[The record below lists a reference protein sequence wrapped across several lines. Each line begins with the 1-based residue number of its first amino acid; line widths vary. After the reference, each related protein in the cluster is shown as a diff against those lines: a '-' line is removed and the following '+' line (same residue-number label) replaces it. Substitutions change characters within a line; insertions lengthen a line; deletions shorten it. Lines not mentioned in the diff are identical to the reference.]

1 MSVPANASVERAL
14 RASELPGILDRLP
27 QRDPH
32 ASFGADIDAA
42 HEVLLDPT
50 ATPAAKESV
59 LRAWIQRSQ
68 PCLFGRL
75 AAREGPG
82 RAAPKG
88 LTLDIALIDEADL
101 LRGDLHTAAAIR
113 RARLRWKARASRGE
127 SSAFLIVFN
136 SARLARALPSEELA
150 TACQHLAG
158 LYLHE
163 VGVVERDVVY
173 TEAVPLHDR
182 GGDWSLFKAST
193 QLFYAGAH
201 LMRNHDRRF
210 PGGVAII
217 ANAPGHY
224 ARSLV
229 GRSIECDYAKAVQF
243 VAKTAV
249 RSVGNGGI
257 SHPDQLSSSWH
268 HDDLPRDPMQV
279 AMYAAAYQAD
289 VLVQSD
295 VVTDPEPRFGAQHR
309 PEDVWAAMHLAYIS
323 TKATPPDDPDF
334 GWFNGLP
341 VEESA
346 RFQNPWLPRQA
357 ENSAEF
363 NY

>member
-1 MSVPANASVERAL
+1 MSADVNATRRTPLSA
-14 RASELPGILDRLP
+14 ELPGMLDRLP
-27 QRDPH
+27 QRDPGQ
-32 ASFGADIDAA
+32 SFGADIDAA
-42 HEVLLDPT
+42 HEVLLGPT
-50 ATPAAKESV
+50 ASSAAREAA

-75 AAREGPG
+75 AARDGGDKP
-82 RAAPKG
+82 APKG
-88 LTLDIALIDEADL
+88 LALDIIVIDEADL
-101 LRGDLHTAAAIR
+101 LRGDLHTAAVIQ
-113 RARLRWKARASRGE
+113 RARLRWKTRASLGA
-127 SSAFLIVFN
+127 SSAFLVVFN

-150 TACQHLAG
+150 SVCQHLAG

-163 VGVVERDVVY
+163 VGVVSRDVVY
-173 TEAVPLHDR
+173 TEAVPLH
-182 GGDWSLFKAST
+182 GDDGSWRLFKAST

-224 ARSLV
+224 ARSLLR
-229 GRSIECDYAKAVQF
+229 RSIECDYHKAVQF

-249 RSVGNGGI
+249 RSIGNGGI
-257 SHPDQLSSSWH
+257 CHPDRLSSSWH
-268 HDDLPRDPMQV
+268 HGDPPRDAVQV
-279 AMYAAAYQAD
+279 EMYAAAYQAD

-295 VVTDPEPRFGAQHR
+295 VVTDPEPRLGAHHR
-309 PEDVWAAMHLAYIS
+309 AEEVWPAMHLAYIS

-341 VEESA
+341 VEEAA
-346 RFQNPWLPRQA
+346 RFQNPWLPRHA
-357 ENSAEF
+357 ENSADF